1 MNDKTTND
9 RDTITIKWHIT
20 DVQEVRPDLTDD
32 QAREVLWHAKR
43 YHDANEGINWAVL
56 EAHADFI
63 FGKEGE

>member
-1 MNDKTTND
+1 MNDETTND
-9 RDTITIKWHIT
+9 RDTITIKWHFS
-20 DVQEVRPDLTDD
+20 DVQEMRPDLTDD